1 MTVAL
6 PTSRDEFK
14 QYCLRRVGAPVTQ
27 INVDEDQI
35 QERIDDALQYYW
47 DFHFDG
53 TEKMYYKALI
63 DQTAITNKYITL
75 PDNIIGAVN
84 IFPIGS
90 SLSTNNMFNI
100 RYQIALN
107 DLYDLTATTMVPYY
121 MAMQHIQMLEQL
133 LVGQQPIR
141 YNRRSNRLYIDMDWN
156 RAPGGTYILVEAYQI
171 VDPTV
176 YTKVWSDRW
185 LQKYATALIKQQW
198 GTNLTKFQDIALPGG
213 AKFNAEKIYD
223 DATQEIEKMEQSMT
237 SGFTYPVAMMMG

>member
-1 MTVAL
+1 MAL
-6 PTSRDEFK
+6 PTTRTEFK
-14 QYCLRRVGAPVTQ
+14 EYCLRRVGAPVTQ

-47 DFHFDG
+47 DYHFDG
-53 TEKMYYKALI
+53 SEKMYYKALI
-63 DQTAITNKYITL
+63 DQTAVNNKYVTL

-90 SLSTNNMFNI
+90 SLSTNNLFNI

-156 RAPGGTYILVEAYQI
+156 RAPVGTYILVEAFQI
-171 VDPTV
+171 VDPEV
-176 YTKVWSDRW
+176 YQKVWSDRF

-213 AKFNAEKIYD
+213 ARFNAEKIYD
-223 DATQEIEKMEQSMT
+223 DATREIEKMEATMT
-237 SGFTYPVAMMMG
+237 SGFTYPVSMMMG

>member
-1 MTVAL
+1 MAL
-6 PTSRDEFK
+6 PIDRESFK

-35 QERIDDALQYYW
+35 QDRIDDALNIYW
-47 DFHFDG
+47 DVHFDG
-53 TEKMYYKALI
+53 TEKQYYKALI
-63 DQTAITNKYITL
+63 DDTAVANKYITL

-90 SLSTNNMFNI
+90 SLSTNNLFNI

-121 MAMQHIQMLEQL
+121 MAMQHIQLLEQL

-156 RAPGGTYILVEAYQI
+156 KAPVGTYILVEAFQI
-171 VDPTV
+171 VDPEV
-176 YTKVWSDRW
+176 YPNVWKDRW
-185 LQKYATALIKQQW
+185 LLEYATQLIKKQW
-198 GTNLTKFQDIALPGG
+198 GDNLIKYTGVSLPGG
-213 AKFNAEKIYD
+213 MQFNGQKIYD
-223 DATQEIEKMEQSMT
+223 DAAAEVRRMEDQMLR
-237 SGFTYPVAMMMG
+237 GFSAPIQMFIG

>member
-1 MTVAL
+1 MAL
-6 PTSRDEFK
+6 PIDRESFK

-35 QERIDDALQYYW
+35 QDRIDDALNIYW
-47 DFHFDG
+47 DVHFDG
-53 TEKMYYKALI
+53 TEKQYYKALI
-63 DQTAITNKYITL
+63 DATAVANKYITL

-90 SLSTNNMFNI
+90 SLSTNNLFNI

-121 MAMQHIQMLEQL
+121 MAMQHIQLLEEL

-156 RAPGGTYILVEAYQI
+156 KAPVGTYILVEAFQI
-171 VDPTV
+171 VDPEV
-176 YTKVWSDRW
+176 YPNVWKDRW
-185 LQKYATALIKQQW
+185 LLEYATQLIKKQW
-198 GTNLTKFQDIALPGG
+198 GDNLIKYTGVSLPGG
-213 AKFNAEKIYD
+213 MQFNGQKIYD
-223 DATQEIEKMEQSMT
+223 DAAAEVRRMEDQMLR
-237 SGFTYPVAMMMG
+237 GFSAPIQMFMG